1 MKLLLAV
8 DSITTLNILLDEV
21 AMRSWPNGTQA
32 HVVSV
37 VEDGAVPLETWR
49 REGYGRDA
57 VRHEMRRRGEQ
68 ITALSVE
75 RLRALGIAGE
85 VTIMRG
91 DPGFLVPFAAR
102 KWSSDLILI
111 RANNRVDF
119 RNWLLGSVAR
129 RVFESAPCSVEVVR
143 VADEPH
149 VAGGRFRV
157 LLATDGSDASLN
169 AAHMV
174 AESNWPEMTEV
185 KVVSVVNPVTY
196 SLEDSGLWRDK
207 HTARAHRAI
216 GEALKVLGTAPV
228 KISGEV
234 ITGGIARGILDRA
247 RNWPVDLIVV
257 VAHDRHGLKRL
268 LRGSISSTVASR
280 AHCSVRV
287 VRGGGVSRKETLP
300 RAQSSRRKVDQGH
313 GLRRA
318 A

>member
-8 DSITTLNILLDEV
+8 DSITTLNILLDEL
-21 AMRSWPNGTQA
+21 AARSWPNGTQA
-32 HVVSV
+32 RIVSV
-37 VEDGAVPLETWR
+37 VEDGEVPLETWR
-49 REGYGRDA
+49 AEGYGRDA

-68 ITALSVE
+68 ITVLAND
-75 RLRALGIAGE
+75 RLRAIGIAGE

-91 DPGFLVPFAAR
+91 DPGFLIPFAAR

-129 RVFESAPCSVEVVR
+129 RVLESAPCSVEVVR

-149 VAGGRFRV
+149 LAGGRFRV
-157 LLATDGSDASLN
+157 LLATDGSEASSN
-169 AAHMV
+169 AAHVV
-174 AESNWPEMTEV
+174 AQSNWPELTEV
-185 KVVSVVNPVTY
+185 KAVSVVNPLTY

-207 HTARAHRAI
+207 HTARAQRAI
-216 GEALKVLGTAPV
+216 GEALKALSSVPV

-247 RNWPVDLIVV
+247 RNWPADLIVV
-257 VAHDRHGLKRL
+257 GAHDRRGLKRL
-268 LRGSISSTVASR
+268 LLGSISTAVAER
-280 AHCSVRV
+280 AQCSVRV
-287 VRGGGVSRKETLP
+287 VRGDGASRKAVWPSHRAKTLQ
-300 RAQSSRRKVDQGH
+300 RKADQSQ
-313 GLRRA
+313 RRA

>member
-8 DSITTLNILLDEV
+8 DSITTLNILLDEL
-21 AMRSWPNGTQA
+21 AARSWPNGTQA
-32 HVVSV
+32 RIVSI
-37 VEDGAVPLETWR
+37 VEDGEVPLETWR
-49 REGYGRDA
+49 AEGYGRDA

-68 ITALSVE
+68 ITVLAVE
-75 RLRALGIAGE
+75 RLRAMGIAGE

-91 DPGFLVPFAAR
+91 DPGFLIPFASR

-119 RNWLLGSVAR
+119 RNWLLGSVAK
-129 RVFESAPCSVEVVR
+129 RVVESAPCSVEVVR
-143 VADEPH
+143 VADEPPH
-149 VAGGRFRV
+149 LAGGRFSV
-157 LLATDGSDASLN
+157 LLATDGSDASAN
-169 AAHMV
+169 AAHAV
-174 AESNWPEMTEV
+174 AQSSWPDLTEV

-216 GEALKVLGTAPV
+216 GAALKKLSTAPV
-228 KISGEV
+228 RISGEV
-234 ITGGIARGILDRA
+234 VTGGIARGILDRA
-247 RNWPVDLIVV
+247 RNWPADLIVV
-257 VAHDRHGLKRL
+257 GAHDRRGLKRL
-268 LRGSISSTVASR
+268 LLGSTSTTVAER

-287 VRGGGVSRKETLP
+287 VRGGGALGKKALP
-300 RAQSSRRKVDQGH
+300 SYQ